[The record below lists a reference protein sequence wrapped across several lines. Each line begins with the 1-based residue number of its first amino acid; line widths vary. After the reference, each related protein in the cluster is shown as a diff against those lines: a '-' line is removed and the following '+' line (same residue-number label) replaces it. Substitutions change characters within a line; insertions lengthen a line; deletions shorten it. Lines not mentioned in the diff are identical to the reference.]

1 LKQVQVTIYVEG
13 LSDKLAMQV
22 LLEPLIEE
30 KRQEGITI
38 NFFEAQSGDRKV
50 CLLTITP
57 QRAVNIILNNPDAVV
72 IVMSDLYPKDKAF
85 AHETPEQLEEG
96 IRNWFN
102 KGLQKKGA
110 SDDVRYQDR
119 FKVFCF
125 KHDLEA
131 LLLASSE
138 AVRTHLGL
146 SKLSPTWVIP
156 VEDQNHGCP
165 PKKVLEGLFSA
176 NGKKYRDTIHA
187 PLILGRSN
195 YQNVADS
202 CPQCFKPF
210 VSFLENL

>member
-1 LKQVQVTIYVEG
+1 LRQVIVYVEG
-13 LSDKLAMQV
+13 PSDKSAMEA
-22 LLEPLIEE
+22 LLKSLIE
-30 KRQEGITI
+30 KKSQEGINI

-50 CLLTITP
+50 CLLTTTP

-72 IVMSDLYPKDKAF
+72 IVIPDLYPKNKAF
-85 AHETPEQLEEG
+85 THETSEQLEKG
-96 IRNWFN
+96 IRNRFN
-102 KGLQKKGA
+102 KCLQKKGV
-110 SDDVRYQDR
+110 SDDNVRYQDR

-146 SKLSPTWVIP
+146 SKLSPTWIIP

-165 PKKVLEGLFSA
+165 PKKVLEGIFSG
-176 NGKKYRDTIHA
+176 NGTKYIDTIHA

-202 CPQCFKPF
+202 CPECFKPF